1 MKASSSAGATLAQ
14 AQVTWRATG
23 GGTLAPAEVT
33 RRAPEARESQGQ
45 IAFLLLGGT
54 LLLYSAV
61 GFGLYEFFTFVF

>member
-1 MKASSSAGATLAQ
+1 MKASSSAGATLAPTQ
-14 AQVTWRATG
+14 
-23 GGTLAPAEVT
+23 VT
-33 RRAPEARESQGQ
+33 RRAPEARESHRQ

>member
-1 MKASSSAGATLAQ
+1 MKASSSAGSAQ
-14 AQVTWRATG
+14 ASTQ
-23 GGTLAPAEVT
+23 VT
-33 RRAPEARESQGQ
+33 RRAPEAHESQGQ

>member
-1 MKASSSAGATLAQ
+1 METSSSAGATLAP
-14 AQVTWRATG
+14 AQVTRRATD

-33 RRAPEARESQGQ
+33 RRAPEAHESHRQ

-61 GFGLYEFFTFVF
+61 GLRSVTSRSVV

>member
-1 MKASSSAGATLAQ
+1 MKASSSAGATLAP
-14 AQVTWRATG
+14 AQ
-23 GGTLAPAEVT
+23 VT
-33 RRAPEARESQGQ
+33 RRATEAHESQGQ